1 MEEGYKTNLLKRI
14 FTSIVIILPIVA
26 ILLSANI
33 WAFSILIVAI
43 SLLALA
49 EWIKSNL
56 NKTYLG
62 FFLIINFIF
71 CSIYLV
77 LMIDPYP
84 FDKEFLFFVYGTII
98 LNTAIF
104 DTFAYLIGSNIGK
117 TFIAK
122 EISPNKTLEGLVGG
136 SLASASLGAL
146 IGYSTTSPIFILYF
160 IIGGMFAFLGDLLIS
175 FIKRQSGVKDTGS
188 ILPGHGGILDRLD
201 SHLIATPVMIFLF
214 LLW

>member
-1 MEEGYKTNLLKRI
+1 MEEGYKTNLLKRTL
-14 FTSIVIILPIVA
+14 TSIVLIIPIVA

-33 WAFSILIVAI
+33 WAFSILIVVI

-49 EWIKSNL
+49 EWIRSNL
-56 NKTYLG
+56 NKPYLG

-77 LMIDPYP
+77 LITDPYP
-84 FDKEFLFFVYGTII
+84 FSKELLFFAYGII
-98 LNTAIF
+98 IFNTAIF

-117 TFIAK
+117 TFISK
-122 EISPNKTLEGLVGG
+122 EISPNKTLEGLIGG
-136 SLASASLGAL
+136 ILASALLGAI
-146 IGYSTTSPIFILYF
+146 IGYSIAKPIFILYF
-160 IIGGMFAFLGDLLIS
+160 IIGGIFAFLGDLLIS

-214 LLW
+214 LL